1 MKYRI
6 DQTAFDAL
14 SEDMKALYKKQD
26 DGSYQLQV
34 EGMEDTG
41 ALKRAKDHEKAKRQ
55 EAETKARDLEA
66 RVAELEAASDD
77 KNKQKGDVDALNKSW
92 EAKLAKREKELNDKV
107 AARDQQLTGLL
118 VDNEALALATEIST
132 SPSLI
137 LPHIRQRF
145 KVEEVDGK
153 LTVRI
158 LDKDGQVSAST
169 QKDLKEEFVANPDFA
184 AIIVGSRASGSGA
197 QGGQR
202 GGGAK
207 AFHEMTEAEKVAL
220 YKQSPERYE
229 TLKKQS
235 EGTPPRRM

>member
-26 DGSYQLQV
+26 DGSYLLQV

-55 EAETKARDLEA
+55 EAETKARELET

-77 KNKQKGDVDALNKSW
+77 KSKQKGDVDALNKSW
-92 EAKLAKREKELNDKV
+92 EAKLAKREKELNDKI

-132 SPSLI
+132 SPNLI

-184 AIIVGSRASGSGA
+184 AIIIGSRASGSGA

-220 YKQSPERYE
+220 YKQSPDRYE

-235 EGTPPRRM
+235 EGAPPRRM

>member
-14 SEDMKALYKKQD
+14 SEDLKALYKKQD

-41 ALKRAKDHEKAKRQ
+41 ALKRAKDHEKTKRQ
-55 EAETKARDLEA
+55 EAETRARELEA
-66 RVAELEAASDD
+66 RVTELEAASDD
-77 KNKQKGDVDALNKSW
+77 KSKQKGDVDALNKSW
-92 EAKLAKREKELNDKV
+92 EAKLAKREKELSDKI
-107 AARDQQLTGLL
+107 AAREKQLTGLL
-118 VDNEALALATEIST
+118 VDNEALGLAQKIST
-132 SPSLI
+132 SPNLI

-145 KVEEVDGK
+145 KAEEVDGN
-153 LTVRI
+153 LVVRI
-158 LDKDGQVSAST
+158 LDKDGNVSAST
-169 QKDLKEEFVANPDFA
+169 QKDLEEEFVANPDFA

-207 AFHEMTEAEKVAL
+207 AFHEMSEAEKTAL
-220 YKQSPERYE
+220 YKASPERYE
-229 TLKKQS
+229 ALKKQS
-235 EGTPPRRM
+235 EGQPPRRM